1 MNREVEIKPDMVFGM
16 LTTIKPLTGSKGGA
30 QWFCQCECGNKVV
43 ANESALKN
51 HRMTSCGCKRT
62 KVPALLG
69 KQFGRL
75 LVLYRTVD
83 NPDGK
88 TQWVCLCECGN
99 GYPATVRT
107 LMHGSEVPSCGCYK
121 SEVAAQK
128 ATKHG
133 LVGTPLHRIWT
144 HMRDR
149 CNNPGDKRYF
159 DYGGRGIT
167 VCERWNDRE
176 TGLEAFVADMG
187 STYKSGLQLDRI
199 DNDGPYSPDNCH
211 WVTSKENNRNRRST
225 LMVDSIYGEIPLGEF
240 VEKSGIPYHEVYG
253 RLRTADYPGV
263 FLTLKDKRGLGKYKP
278 IFEGDGVWLDDAD
291 MKKLNSAIA
300 EVESQIKEGQIP

>member
-88 TQWVCLCECGN
+88 TVS
-99 GYPATVRT
+99 V
-107 LMHGSEVPSCGCYK
+107 K
-121 SEVAAQK
+121 
-128 ATKHG
+128 
-133 LVGTPLHRIWT
+133 
-144 HMRDR
+144 
-149 CNNPGDKRYF
+149 
-159 DYGGRGIT
+159 
-167 VCERWNDRE
+167 
-176 TGLEAFVADMG
+176 
-187 STYKSGLQLDRI
+187 
-199 DNDGPYSPDNCH
+199 
-211 WVTSKENNRNRRST
+211 
-225 LMVDSIYGEIPLGEF
+225 
-240 VEKSGIPYHEVYG
+240 
-253 RLRTADYPGV
+253 
-263 FLTLKDKRGLGKYKP
+263 
-278 IFEGDGVWLDDAD
+278 
-291 MKKLNSAIA
+291 
-300 EVESQIKEGQIP
+300 